1 MDKETAI
8 MVIQS
13 IPQKIWNQL
22 GPAEHEAIG
31 MMYSEF
37 VQNQWQ
43 AYPEKQPDEI
53 ERTYLVQCDDNTG
66 YVGECRWTNNGYYRP
81 EYKTD
86 WHWTGVPQYSKVIA
100 FRPMI
105 ERYVKEEE

>member
-22 GPAEHEAIG
+22 GPAEREAIG

-37 VQNQWQ
+37 VQDQWQ
-43 AYPEKQPDEI
+43 PYPQTQPDKVK
-53 ERTYLVQCDDNTG
+53 RSYLVQTDGDWI
-66 YVGECRWTNNGYYRP
+66 GECHWSDINRIWTDL
-81 EYKTD
+81 KTD
-86 WHWTGVPQYSKVIA
+86 WHWTGVPQYSKVVA

-105 ERYVKEEE
+105 EKYVKEEE

>member
-22 GPAEHEAIG
+22 GPAEHEAIS

-37 VQNQWQ
+37 VQNQWHP
-43 AYPEKQPDEI
+43 YPDKQPDKVK
-53 ERTYLVQCDDNTG
+53 RSYLVQTDGDWI
-66 YVGECRWTNNGYYRP
+66 GECYWSDVNRIWTDLR
-81 EYKTD
+81 TD
-86 WHWTGVPQYSKVIA
+86 WHWTGVPQYSNVIA

-105 ERYVKEEE
+105 EKYVKEEE

>member
-31 MMYSEF
+31 MMYREF
-37 VQNQWQ
+37 AQNRWQ
-43 AYPEKQPDEI
+43 PYPEKQPDEA
-53 ERTYLVQCDDNTG
+53 RRSYLVQTDTEWTGECNWTNTG
-66 YVGECRWTNNGYYRP
+66 FIYTDTI
-81 EYKTD
+81 TD
-86 WHWTGVPQYSKVIA
+86 WHWAGVPNFSKVVA
-100 FRPMI
+100 FRPMVEKYI
-105 ERYVKEEE
+105 KEE